1 MKTNDHSSSIS
12 TGVSFFHFIASGFS
26 STFSAFEVFCFQ
38 PMADL
43 VETHFTF
50 GKIQSCFVCVCDT
63 NLTSIDEFSLFNL
76 CHNGSRSH
84 FSGSSSFFRSASI
97 DHICNLMAIQS
108 RVVFSLFVSR
118 FRRVSKRE
126 CDQNY
131 IYRENSPCQ
140 CVTANCRGCE
150 GAHFGCLRAFFR
162 LNSFKLTSFD
172 VF

>member
-1 MKTNDHSSSIS
+1 MIVQVPFLLELAFFSSSHQVFLPHS
-12 TGVSFFHFIASGFS
+12 RRLKFFLLSANGRSRWNAFHFRQNPIM
-26 STFSAFEVFCFQ
+26 FC
-38 PMADL
+38 L
-43 VETHFTF
+43 
-50 GKIQSCFVCVCDT
+50 CVCDT
-63 NLTSIDEFSLFNL
+63 NLTSIEEFSLFNL

-131 IYRENSPCQ
+131 ICRENSPCQ
-140 CVTANCRGCE
+140 CVTTNCRGCE
-150 GAHFGCLRAFFR
+150 GAHFECLRAFFR
-162 LNSFKLTSFD
+162 LNS
-172 VF
+172 V